1 MLCIAPTVIYILPQV
16 SGFKEQHV
24 CMKLCLIGWNSYRN
38 LWHFK
43 ICVHEQNGGKCG
55 LNQGTSSRK
64 QMWHYLWL

>member
-55 LNQGTSSRK
+55 L
-64 QMWHYLWL
+64 